1 MATRTYLPSAALCSA
16 SAIQTSPRSA
26 FVRPSPPALRVT
38 RRKAVTISHLP
49 DFARKPPAMIEVPR
63 LAMPIGDDIRL
74 NVGRMLQRKC
84 EFTTRQIRPR

>member
-1 MATRTYLPSAALCSA
+1 
-16 SAIQTSPRSA
+16 
-26 FVRPSPPALRVT
+26 
-38 RRKAVTISHLP
+38 
-49 DFARKPPAMIEVPR
+49 MIEVPR